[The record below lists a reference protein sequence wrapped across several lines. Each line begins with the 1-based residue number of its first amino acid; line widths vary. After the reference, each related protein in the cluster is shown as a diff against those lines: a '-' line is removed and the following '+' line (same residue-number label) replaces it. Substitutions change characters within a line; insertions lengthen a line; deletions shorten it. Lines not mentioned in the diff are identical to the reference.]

1 MKAKSAIVG
10 GVTATI
16 GTVAVIADGI
26 PKIIGGVTS
35 TLATITGT
43 TEPASTAAT
52 TEGGGV
58 SVLGKL
64 DESLAKVGFAPSCDA
79 YWIERN
85 QLYNLHGR
93 CFNSAL
99 GQAVFDNTDCTPGAT
114 EIPQTDID
122 YALEMRRRETR
133 SGCSVD
139 TTRSSVEVQTMR
151 GPITIGMG
159 AYRFAGVE
167 LAGPKVATD
176 TTPEP
181 AATVSSTAAE
191 AAKTE
196 ADASPE
202 PAAAPSATPT
212 EAATDTEPTTKVA
225 N

>member
-10 GVTATI
+10 GVTATV

-35 TLATITGT
+35 TIASITGT
-43 TEPASTAAT
+43 VEPTQTAPQSD
-52 TEGGGV
+52 GV

-99 GQAVFDNTDCTPGAT
+99 GQAVFDNSDCTPGAT
-114 EIPQTDID
+114 DIPQVDID
-122 YALEMRRRETR
+122 YAMEMRRRETR

-159 AYRFAGVE
+159 SYRFAGVE
-167 LAGPKVATD
+167 LSGSAVAE
-176 TTPEP
+176 TTPAPMPVPTP
-181 AATVSSTAAE
+181 A
-191 AAKTE
+191 
-196 ADASPE
+196 
-202 PAAAPSATPT
+202 T
-212 EAATDTEPTTKVA
+212 EAAPAAPTPEAPAPDAGSEAEPPSDAAPTP
-225 N
+225 NGN

>member
-10 GVTATI
+10 GVTATV

-35 TLATITGT
+35 TIASITGT
-43 TEPASTAAT
+43 VEPTQTAPQSD
-52 TEGGGV
+52 GV

-99 GQAVFDNTDCTPGAT
+99 GRAVFDNSDCTPGAT
-114 EIPQTDID
+114 DIPQVDID
-122 YALEMRRRETR
+122 YAMEMRRRETR

-159 AYRFAGVE
+159 SYRFAGVE
-167 LAGPKVATD
+167 LSGPAVAE
-176 TTPEP
+176 TTPAPMPVPTP
-181 AATVSSTAAE
+181 A
-191 AAKTE
+191 
-196 ADASPE
+196 
-202 PAAAPSATPT
+202 T
-212 EAATDTEPTTKVA
+212 EAAPAAPTPEAPAPDGGSEAEPPSDAAPTP
-225 N
+225 NGN